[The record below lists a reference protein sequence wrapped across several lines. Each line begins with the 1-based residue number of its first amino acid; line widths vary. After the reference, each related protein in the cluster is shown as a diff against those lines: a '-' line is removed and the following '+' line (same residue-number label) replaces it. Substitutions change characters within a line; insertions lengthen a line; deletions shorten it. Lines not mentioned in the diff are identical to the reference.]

1 MLGVFVL
8 LGAVI
13 MVIAVFNVDPDY
25 TREGGKLTGK
35 NILLLPFGGP
45 DDMPHS
51 QNEKID
57 MENFIEGTK
66 MMAAYLTE
74 LGSL

>member
-1 MLGVFVL
+1 M
-8 LGAVI
+8 
-13 MVIAVFNVDPDY
+13 IAVFNVDPDY
-25 TREGGKLTGK
+25 TREGGSIPITLTFQELTGK
-35 NILLLPFGGP
+35 NVLLLPFGGQ